1 MNKTAVVSV
10 IVLAGIGAVTYSL
23 WRGEPPARVVPG
35 AAEVSPAPSTPIAN
49 HEPAVPATQMAT
61 NAPAREQAPQ
71 NVTEEINDGDQHETA
86 QRATQSL
93 ENPPPPREAFGA
105 DPAGETAA
113 LQEARTI
120 LDALERESDPAT
132 KAEIAKLRESI
143 DATR

>member
-1 MNKTAVVSV
+1 MNKTAIVSV
-10 IVLAGIGAVTYSL
+10 LLVAGIGAVTYSL
-23 WRGEPPARVVPG
+23 WRSEPPAGAVPG
-35 AAEVSPAPSTPIAN
+35 AAEVSPAPNTPVTN
-49 HEPAVPATQMAT
+49 REPAAPAAQMAAK
-61 NAPAREQAPQ
+61 APAREHAPQ
-71 NVTEEINDGDQHETA
+71 NVTEPINDGDQHETA
-86 QRATQSL
+86 QRPTQPL

-113 LQEARTI
+113 LQEARAM